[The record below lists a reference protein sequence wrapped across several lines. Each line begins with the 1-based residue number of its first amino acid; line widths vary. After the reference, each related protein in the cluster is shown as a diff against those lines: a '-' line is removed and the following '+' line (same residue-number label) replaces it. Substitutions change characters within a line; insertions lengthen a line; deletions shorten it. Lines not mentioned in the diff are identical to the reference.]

1 MWIRKMFQKALVPVD
16 GSPITAGLVAYAIG
30 FAKKAGCSLTFLYV
44 VDLPQTVPAAEVE
57 KQKAAN
63 MKIPEQSR
71 EKAAEEGLSSSSMV
85 EIGKPAE
92 TVICMADREKFD
104 LIILGSRGHSRL
116 KRLIVGSVADK
127 VMEHAPC
134 PVLIFR

>member
-1 MWIRKMFQKALVPVD
+1 MWVQKMFQKVLVPID

-44 VDLPQTVPAAEVE
+44 VDGPQTVPAAEAE

-63 MKIPEQSR
+63 MRIPEESR
-71 EKAAEEGLSSSSMV
+71 EKAATEGVSSTSRV
-85 EIGKPAE
+85 EPGKPAE
-92 TVICMADREKFD
+92 TIICMADREKFD
-104 LIILGSRGHSRL
+104 LIILGSRGYSRL